1 MWSYR
6 KPLLAVAASLLI
18 ALAGCG
24 GGPSIVEVT
33 GTLTYKGQPVTNAFV
48 YLVPENGGGRPSW
61 GQTDEQGRFKLNYDR
76 GHDGALIGKHT
87 VSVRAR
93 PVTHAE
99 NLAALRG
106 QQLPLSKD
114 MTEFFNKYS
123 VEKSKV
129 EVVIDKNTKE
139 LKLDWD

>member
-1 MWSYR
+1 
-6 KPLLAVAASLLI
+6 
-18 ALAGCG
+18 
-24 GGPSIVEVT
+24 
-33 GTLTYKGQPVTNAFV
+33 
-48 YLVPENGGGRPSW
+48 VPENGGGRPSW

-106 QQLPLSKD
+106 QKLPLSKD
-114 MTEFFNKYS
+114 LTEFFNKYS

-129 EVVIDKNTKE
+129 EVVIDKNTKD